1 MPAGPARLCEGVCA
15 PPIRRH
21 KASSSMRLCGPAGG
35 SGHEH
40 AATWEHCAHLL
51 APVGAAEDTVS
62 HSPQRWQVCGR
73 WEGGD
78 QGPRWRNQRSSHLC
92 RRGSRI
98 YSRQARTRHR

>member
-1 MPAGPARLCEGVCA
+1 MPPLMHQCKASFSVRLCE
-15 PPIRRH
+15 PP
-21 KASSSMRLCGPAGG
+21 GG
-35 SGHEH
+35 SGQGH

-78 QGPRWRNQRSSHLC
+78 QGPRRRIWRSSHLW
-92 RRGSRI
+92 RSGSRSS
-98 YSRQARTRHR
+98 SRRARTRRR